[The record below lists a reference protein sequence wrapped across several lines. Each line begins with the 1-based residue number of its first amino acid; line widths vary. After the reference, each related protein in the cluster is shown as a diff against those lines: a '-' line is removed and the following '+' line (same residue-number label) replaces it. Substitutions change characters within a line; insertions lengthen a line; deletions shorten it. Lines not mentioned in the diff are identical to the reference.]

1 MLNLLKMAEE
11 SSEENVQKTNSQPH
25 VEALYSF
32 EYIDDFGTSI
42 SMKEGEIY
50 RLLSVESDDWWE
62 VCRLDDSTPFYVPK
76 TYVRKVTG
84 NVMVRDSGDG
94 SSSGNVNVDGSSET
108 PDVYSYVNATWN
120 HDEARKNDKEDFQ
133 DSTHTENITEKKYRN
148 ETKGNGLIYANTGV
162 AMETSVQNLRSE
174 PNIHPGQHLTF
185 TERSKNFNRTL
196 SLNDGGDYA
205 NLEDFRQHAGI
216 PSPIGL
222 LSPESPESDGGG
234 EYANLADLNIHP
246 LPPLPDTCV
255 YKKTLLDKWD
265 VFLDPTSNRIFY
277 VDKSTN
283 SRTWKPPRD
292 KNVQVS
298 TSSCSESE
306 YEDVTDDYEEYS
318 NTQYYY
324 KRKSHSMDYGHQ
336 INRDSIP
343 EEWNVEISD
352 TGNVFYVHETT
363 QEKWSSTTD
372 QYGRRYYY
380 RLYSEGGAQSV
391 WHLPRIGSTNLLQK
405 DSIGNKSPRQSR
417 DSKAKSMFVGSD
429 INPAS
434 IPPTVPSLHKCST
447 LPGNVKTAVLE
458 SVENRL
464 ENQQKA
470 LNPTGMP
477 QLQLP
482 QEPLA
487 GILNK
492 ARVME
497 NGKKVTKKWSTS
509 FVVLTGSNLVFYKD
523 QKAMQMKQGSPG
535 GKCEFIVSLPTAIVE
550 LNPKDFSSRKNVVM
564 ISYPENQVLIQH
576 DDERKI
582 MEWFTKLKLKLEEVG
597 APSEVSVDTLLLP
610 ENDSGENKR
619 RPSFKSKDKET
630 KHARKPS
637 EGGGVER
644 DKGFIRNVLVN
655 FLNKRQ
661 PVTALKARGIYKD
674 AVFGSD
680 LKQLCERE
688 KQKVPLFLQKA
699 IAAIENRGLH
709 HDGLYRVGGNV
720 STIQK
725 LRCAVDAGQ
734 NVDLDDV
741 ETWDVHVIAGAL
753 KLFFRELKEPV
764 FTYSLFDKFV
774 KALVMEKN
782 AERLKGMKAAM
793 NELPKCNYE
802 TLKVLFGHLTKLIE
816 SEKDNRMNSYSVAIV
831 FGPSLIWP
839 EIEAANLA
847 TSIVYQ
853 SKIVEYILVEYKN
866 IFR

>member
-1 MLNLLKMAEE
+1 MAEE
-11 SSEENVQKTNSQPH
+11 SSAENVHERNSQQH
-25 VEALYSF
+25 VEVMYS
-32 EYIDDFGTSI
+32 YKYNDDYGNFI
-42 SMKEGEIY
+42 SMEEGEIY
-50 RLLSVESDDWWE
+50 RLLSVDSDDWWE
-62 VCRLDDSTPFYVPK
+62 VCRVDDSTPFYVPK

-84 NVMVRDSGDG
+84 NMMRGPDDG
-94 SSSGNVNVDGSSET
+94 SSSGNVDGSSEA
-108 PDVYSYVNATWN
+108 PDAYSYVNATRN
-120 HDEARKNDKEDFQ
+120 QDAAGKKDKLDFKVGAP
-133 DSTHTENITEKKYRN
+133 SENITDNQHHN
-148 ETKGNGLIYANTGV
+148 EIKGNDLIYANTFV
-162 AMETSVQNLRSE
+162 AMETSVQNLQSE
-174 PNIHPGQHLTF
+174 PKIHTGQHSSF
-185 TERSKNFNRTL
+185 TGRPTNFIRAF

-205 NLEDFRQHAGI
+205 NLEDFRLKAGL
-216 PSPIGL
+216 PSPSDL

-234 EYANLADLNIHP
+234 EYANLADLNINP
-246 LPPLPDTCV
+246 LPPLPDACE

-277 VDKSTN
+277 VDKNTN

-292 KNVQVS
+292 KNVQFSS
-298 TSSCSESE
+298 TS
-306 YEDVTDDYEEYS
+306 
-318 NTQYYY
+318 
-324 KRKSHSMDYGHQ
+324 
-336 INRDSIP
+336 
-343 EEWNVEISD
+343 
-352 TGNVFYVHETT
+352 
-363 QEKWSSTTD
+363 
-372 QYGRRYYY
+372 
-380 RLYSEGGAQSV
+380 
-391 WHLPRIGSTNLLQK
+391 GSTNLLQK
-405 DSIGNKSPRQSR
+405 EIVGNKSPRQFR
-417 DSKAKSMFVGSD
+417 ESKAKSMYVGSD

-434 IPPTVPSLHKCST
+434 IPPTVPSFHKSST
-447 LPGNVKTAVLE
+447 LPGNIKTAAPELE
-458 SVENRL
+458 PYSGN
-464 ENQQKA
+464 
-470 LNPTGMP
+470 
-477 QLQLP
+477 
-482 QEPLA
+482 
-487 GILNK
+487 LNK
-492 ARVME
+492 ARVVE
-497 NGKKVTKKWSTS
+497 NGKRVTKKWTSS

-523 QKAMQMKQGSPG
+523 QKAVQMKQGSPG
-535 GKCEFIVSLPTAIVE
+535 GKCEFIVSLPTAVVE
-550 LNPKDFSSRKNVVM
+550 LNPKDSSSRKNVVM

-597 APSEVSVDTLLLP
+597 APSEVIVESLLLP
-610 ENDSGENKR
+610 EMESGETKR
-619 RPSFKSKDKET
+619 RPSFKSKDKESR
-630 KHARKPS
+630 HARKPS
-637 EGGGVER
+637 ESGGVEK

-725 LRCAVDAGQ
+725 LRCAIDAGQ
-734 NVDLDDV
+734 TVDLDDA
-741 ETWDVHVIAGAL
+741 ETWDVHVLAGTL

-774 KALVMEKN
+774 KALLMEKN

-816 SEKDNRMNSYSVAIV
+816 NEKENRMNSYSVAIV

>member
-1 MLNLLKMAEE
+1 MAEE
-11 SSEENVQKTNSQPH
+11 SSAENVHERNSQQH
-25 VEALYSF
+25 VEVMYS
-32 EYIDDFGTSI
+32 YKYNDDYGNFI
-42 SMKEGEIY
+42 SMEEGEIY
-50 RLLSVESDDWWE
+50 RLLSVDSDDWWE
-62 VCRLDDSTPFYVPK
+62 VCRVDDSTPFYVPK

-84 NVMVRDSGDG
+84 NMMRGPDDG
-94 SSSGNVNVDGSSET
+94 SSSGNVDGSSEA
-108 PDVYSYVNATWN
+108 PDAYSYVNATRN
-120 HDEARKNDKEDFQ
+120 QDAAGKKDKLDFKVGAP
-133 DSTHTENITEKKYRN
+133 SENITDNQHHN
-148 ETKGNGLIYANTGV
+148 EIKGNDLIYANTFV
-162 AMETSVQNLRSE
+162 AMETSVQNLQSE
-174 PNIHPGQHLTF
+174 PKIHTGQHSSF
-185 TERSKNFNRTL
+185 TGRPTNFIRAF

-205 NLEDFRQHAGI
+205 NLEDFRLKAGL
-216 PSPIGL
+216 PSPSDL

-234 EYANLADLNIHP
+234 EYANLADLNINP
-246 LPPLPDTCV
+246 LPPLPDACE

-277 VDKSTN
+277 VDKNTN

-292 KNVQVS
+292 KNVQFSS
-298 TSSCSESE
+298 TS
-306 YEDVTDDYEEYS
+306 
-318 NTQYYY
+318 
-324 KRKSHSMDYGHQ
+324 
-336 INRDSIP
+336 
-343 EEWNVEISD
+343 
-352 TGNVFYVHETT
+352 
-363 QEKWSSTTD
+363 
-372 QYGRRYYY
+372 
-380 RLYSEGGAQSV
+380 
-391 WHLPRIGSTNLLQK
+391 GSTNLLQK
-405 DSIGNKSPRQSR
+405 EIVGNKSPRQFR
-417 DSKAKSMFVGSD
+417 ESKAKSMYVGSD

-434 IPPTVPSLHKCST
+434 IPPTVPSFHKSST
-447 LPGNVKTAVLE
+447 LPGNIKTAAPEL
-458 SVENRL
+458 VENRP
-464 ENQQKA
+464 ENQQKLLHA
-470 LNPTGMP
+470 IGMP

-482 QEPLA
+482 QEPYS
-487 GILNK
+487 GNLNK
-492 ARVME
+492 ARVVE
-497 NGKKVTKKWSTS
+497 NGKRVTKKWTSS

-523 QKAMQMKQGSPG
+523 QKAVQMKQGSPG
-535 GKCEFIVSLPTAIVE
+535 GKCEFIVSLPTAVVE
-550 LNPKDFSSRKNVVM
+550 LNPKDSSSRKNVVM

-597 APSEVSVDTLLLP
+597 APSEVIVESLLLP
-610 ENDSGENKR
+610 EMESGETKR
-619 RPSFKSKDKET
+619 RPSFKSKDKESR
-630 KHARKPS
+630 HARKPS
-637 EGGGVER
+637 ESGGVEK

-725 LRCAVDAGQ
+725 LRCAIDAGQ
-734 NVDLDDV
+734 TVDLDDA
-741 ETWDVHVIAGAL
+741 ETWDVHVLAGTL

-774 KALVMEKN
+774 KALLMEKN

-816 SEKDNRMNSYSVAIV
+816 NEKENRMNSYSVAIV

>member
-1 MLNLLKMAEE
+1 MAEE
-11 SSEENVQKTNSQPH
+11 SSAENVHERNSQQH
-25 VEALYSF
+25 VEVMYS
-32 EYIDDFGTSI
+32 YKYNDDYGNFI
-42 SMKEGEIY
+42 SMEEGEIY
-50 RLLSVESDDWWE
+50 RLLSVDSDDWWE
-62 VCRLDDSTPFYVPK
+62 VCRVDDSTPFYVPK

-84 NVMVRDSGDG
+84 NMMRGPDDG
-94 SSSGNVNVDGSSET
+94 SSSGNVDGSSEA
-108 PDVYSYVNATWN
+108 PDAYSYVNATRN
-120 HDEARKNDKEDFQ
+120 QDAAGKKDKLDFKVGAP
-133 DSTHTENITEKKYRN
+133 SENITDNQHHN
-148 ETKGNGLIYANTGV
+148 EIKGNDLIYANTFV
-162 AMETSVQNLRSE
+162 AMETSVQNLQSE
-174 PNIHPGQHLTF
+174 PKIHTGQHSSF
-185 TERSKNFNRTL
+185 TGRPTNFIRAF

-205 NLEDFRQHAGI
+205 NLEDFRLKAGL
-216 PSPIGL
+216 PSPSDL

-234 EYANLADLNIHP
+234 EYANLADLNINP
-246 LPPLPDTCV
+246 LPPLPDACE

-277 VDKSTN
+277 VDKNTN

-292 KNVQVS
+292 KNVQFSS

-306 YEDVTDDYEEYS
+306 YDDVIDDSEEYA
-318 NTQYYY
+318 NIQFCH
-324 KRKSHSMDYGHQ
+324 KRKSHSMDYGHEF
-336 INRDSIP
+336 NRDSIP

-363 QEKWSSTTD
+363 HEKWCSATD
-372 QYGRRYYY
+372 QHGRRYYY
-380 RLYSEGGAQSV
+380 RLYSDGGAQSV
-391 WHLPRIGSTNLLQK
+391 WHLPRSGSTNLLQK
-405 DSIGNKSPRQSR
+405 EIVGNKSPRQFR
-417 DSKAKSMFVGSD
+417 ESKAKSMYVGSD

-434 IPPTVPSLHKCST
+434 IPPTVPSFHKSST
-447 LPGNVKTAVLE
+447 LPGNIKTAAPELE
-458 SVENRL
+458 PYSGN
-464 ENQQKA
+464 
-470 LNPTGMP
+470 
-477 QLQLP
+477 
-482 QEPLA
+482 
-487 GILNK
+487 LNK
-492 ARVME
+492 ARVVE
-497 NGKKVTKKWSTS
+497 NGKRVTKKWTSS

-523 QKAMQMKQGSPG
+523 QKAVQMKQGSPG
-535 GKCEFIVSLPTAIVE
+535 GKCEFIVSLPTAVVE
-550 LNPKDFSSRKNVVM
+550 LNPKDSSSRKNVVM

-597 APSEVSVDTLLLP
+597 APSEVIVESLLLP
-610 ENDSGENKR
+610 EMESGETKR
-619 RPSFKSKDKET
+619 RPSFKSKDKESR
-630 KHARKPS
+630 HARKPS
-637 EGGGVER
+637 ESGGVEK

-725 LRCAVDAGQ
+725 LRCAIDAGQ
-734 NVDLDDV
+734 TVDLDDA
-741 ETWDVHVIAGAL
+741 ETWDVHVLAGTL

-774 KALVMEKN
+774 KALLMEKN

-816 SEKDNRMNSYSVAIV
+816 NEKENRMNSYSVAIV